1 MTECFAVIA
10 GGGTAGHLHP
20 GLSVAEALVENNVA
34 REKIVFLGSDRE
46 IDKKLVPAAN
56 FELIP
61 LPGAGLQSKKI
72 SAVLKTATLLI
83 AATLLAMKLY
93 RQRRPKVI
101 LSVGGYASVPGAL
114 AGLLMRVP
122 VVVHEQNAV
131 PGRANRI
138 VSYWAKK
145 SAVSYRHTGM
155 RNEVFTGNPVRDE
168 ILNINEEMKWAD
180 RREKGIPAE
189 NIVIVVTGGSL
200 GARRINES
208 LLSAV
213 RGLDVN
219 RSITI
224 YHIIGERDWEYLE
237 IPNDIETLDYRP
249 VKYENDMP
257 TILNIA
263 DLIVSRAGGS
273 ITAELAVVGLPAIL
287 IPLPNAPGDHQ
298 TQNAK
303 ALVKAGAALLI
314 PDSECTGESLSF
326 TIREIIDSPRKLK
339 QMATNS
345 KKCGNRTA
353 SLKLAGLLK
362 EVAA

>member
-20 GLSVAEALVENNVA
+20 GLSVAKALVENKVP
-34 REKIVFLGSDRE
+34 REKIIFLGSDRE

-61 LPGAGLQSKKI
+61 LAGAGLQSKKI
-72 SAVLKTATLLI
+72 SAVLKTAVLLM
-83 AATLLAMKLY
+83 AATLSAIKLY
-93 RQRRPKVI
+93 RERRPKVV
-101 LSVGGYASVPGAL
+101 LSLGGYASFPGAL
-114 AGLLMRVP
+114 AGFLLRVP
-122 VVVHEQNAV
+122 VVIHEQNAV

-145 SAVSYRHTGM
+145 SAVSYRDTGM
-155 RNEVFTGNPVRDE
+155 KNEVFTGNPVRSE
-168 ILNINEEMKWAD
+168 ILKFNEEMKLAN
-180 RREKGIPAE
+180 RRVKGIPAE
-189 NIVIVVTGGSL
+189 NIVVVVTGGSL

-208 LLSAV
+208 LLSAL
-213 RGLDVN
+213 GKLGVN
-219 RSITI
+219 TGITI

-237 IPNDIETLDYRP
+237 IPTDIKTLDYRP

-287 IPLPNAPGDHQ
+287 VPLPNAPGDHQ

-326 TIREIIDSPRKLK
+326 TIREILDSPRKLK

-345 KKCGNRTA
+345 KKCGNRAA
-353 SLKLAGLLK
+353 SSELARLLT